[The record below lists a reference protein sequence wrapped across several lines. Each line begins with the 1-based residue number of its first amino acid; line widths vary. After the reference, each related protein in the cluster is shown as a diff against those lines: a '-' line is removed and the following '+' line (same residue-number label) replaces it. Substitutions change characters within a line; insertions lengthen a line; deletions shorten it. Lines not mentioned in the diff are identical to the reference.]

1 MIVTGPETPAGASPS
16 REDERYIRIHPSE
29 CPARAKPVF
38 LAIESYQ
45 PATMHPPTHC
55 GPSGR
60 PLKRP
65 LERGGAFFLR
75 RHEPEADRQEDNRE
89 PCPWRDP
96 GPCQPVAGGSRLAW
110 REHTWRAVHVQKHE
124 GDLRSPLSHSCCMRD
139 YPHRWGITRGINVG
153 AVPPRSSLRNHR
165 SRYPHRRFA

>member
-1 MIVTGPETPAGASPS
+1 MIVRGPETRWRFAFARGRAGHPDSSVGMS
-16 REDERYIRIHPSE
+16 RSGETGFLGYRVL
-29 CPARAKPVF
+29 PARHDA
-38 LAIESYQ
+38 
-45 PATMHPPTHC
+45 PPTHC

>member
-1 MIVTGPETPAGASPS
+1 MIVRGPETRWRFAFARGRAGHPDSSVGMS
-16 REDERYIRIHPSE
+16 RYGETGFLGYRVL
-29 CPARAKPVF
+29 PARHDA
-38 LAIESYQ
+38 
-45 PATMHPPTHC
+45 PPTHC